1 MKDQKKRNDI
11 ILAVVMLLVAA
22 AGFLWYNLA
31 KEEGSAV
38 MLIQNGKEIQSFSL
52 NDEVE
57 YQIETEDGG
66 YNLLVIQGGKAFI
79 KEASCPD
86 QICVNHRPVS
96 NVGETIVCLPNE
108 IVVKVIE
115 KNSKP
120 EIDMVI

>member
-1 MKDQKKRNDI
+1 MKDLKKRNDI
-11 ILAVVMLLVAA
+11 ILAVVMILVAA

-31 KEEGSAV
+31 KEEGGAV
-38 MLIQNGKEIQSFSL
+38 MLIQDGKEVQSFSL

-57 YQIETEDGG
+57 YLIETEDDS
-66 YNLLVIQGGKAFI
+66 YNLLVIRGGKAFM

-108 IVVKVIE
+108 VVIKVIE
-115 KNSKP
+115 KNSQS

>member
-1 MKDQKKRNDI
+1 MKDLKKKNDI
-11 ILAVVMLLVAA
+11 ILAVVMILVAA

-31 KEEGSAV
+31 KEEGGAV
-38 MLIQNGKEIQSFSL
+38 MLIQDGKEVQSFSL

-57 YQIETEDGG
+57 YLIETEDDS
-66 YNLLVIQGGKAFI
+66 YNLLVIRGGKAFM

-108 IVVKVIE
+108 VVIKVIE
-115 KNSKP
+115 KNSQS

>member
-11 ILAVVMLLVAA
+11 ILAVVMILVAA

-31 KEEGSAV
+31 KEEGGAV
-38 MLIQNGKEIQSFSL
+38 MLIQDGKEVQSFSL

-57 YQIETEDGG
+57 YLIETEDDSF
-66 YNLLVIQGGKAFI
+66 NLLVIQGGKAFM

-108 IVVKVIE
+108 IVIKVIE
-115 KNSKP
+115 KSSQS

>member
-11 ILAVVMLLVAA
+11 ILAVVMILVAA

-31 KEEGSAV
+31 KEEGGAV
-38 MLIQNGKEIQSFSL
+38 MLIQDGKEVQSFSF
-52 NDEVE
+52 NDEIE
-57 YQIETEDGG
+57 YLIEIEDDS
-66 YNLLVIQGGKAFI
+66 YNLLVIRGGKAFM

-108 IVVKVIE
+108 IVIKVIE
-115 KNSKP
+115 KSSQS

>member
-1 MKDQKKRNDI
+1 MI
-11 ILAVVMLLVAA
+11 LVAA

-31 KEEGSAV
+31 KEEGAAV
-38 MLIQNGKEIQSFSL
+38 MLIQNGEEVQSFSL

-57 YQIETEDGG
+57 YLIETEDDSF
-66 YNLLVIQGGKAFI
+66 NLLVIQGGKAFM

-108 IVVKVIE
+108 IVIKVIE
-115 KNSKP
+115 KNSQS

>member
-11 ILAVVMLLVAA
+11 ILAVVMILVAA

-31 KEEGSAV
+31 KEEGGAV
-38 MLIQNGKEIQSFSL
+38 MLIQDGKEVQSFSL

-57 YQIETEDGG
+57 YLIETEDDS
-66 YNLLVIQGGKAFI
+66 YNLLVIRGGKAFM

-108 IVVKVIE
+108 IVIKVIE
-115 KNSKP
+115 KSSQS

>member
-11 ILAVVMLLVAA
+11 ILAVVMILVAA

-31 KEEGSAV
+31 KEEGAAV
-38 MLIQNGKEIQSFSL
+38 MLIQNGEEVQSFSL

-57 YQIETEDGG
+57 YLIETEDDSF
-66 YNLLVIQGGKAFI
+66 NLLVIQGGKAFM

-108 IVVKVIE
+108 IVIKVIE
-115 KNSKP
+115 KNSQS

>member
-1 MKDQKKRNDI
+1 MKDLKKRNDI
-11 ILAVVMLLVAA
+11 ILAVVMILVAA

-31 KEEGSAV
+31 KEEGGAV
-38 MLIQNGKEIQSFSL
+38 MLIQNGKEVQSFSL

-57 YQIETEDGG
+57 YLIETEDDS
-66 YNLLVIQGGKAFI
+66 YNLLVIRGGKAFM

-108 IVVKVIE
+108 IVIKVIE
-115 KNSKP
+115 KSSQS

>member
-11 ILAVVMLLVAA
+11 ILAVVMILVAA

-31 KEEGSAV
+31 KEEGGAV
-38 MLIQNGKEIQSFSL
+38 MLIQDGKEVQSFSL

-57 YQIETEDGG
+57 YLIETEDDS
-66 YNLLVIQGGKAFI
+66 YNLLVIRGGQAFM

-108 IVVKVIE
+108 VVIKVIE
-115 KNSKP
+115 KNSQS

>member
-11 ILAVVMLLVAA
+11 ILAVVMILVAA

-31 KEEGSAV
+31 KEEGGAV
-38 MLIQNGKEIQSFSL
+38 MLIQNGKEVQSFSL
-52 NDEVE
+52 NDEIE
-57 YQIETEDGG
+57 YLIEIEDDS
-66 YNLLVIQGGKAFI
+66 YNLLVIRGGKAFM

-108 IVVKVIE
+108 IVMKVIE
-115 KNSKP
+115 KNSQS

>member
-1 MKDQKKRNDI
+1 
-11 ILAVVMLLVAA
+11 
-22 AGFLWYNLA
+22 
-31 KEEGSAV
+31 
-38 MLIQNGKEIQSFSL
+38 MLIQNGEEVQSFSL

-57 YQIETEDGG
+57 YLIETEDDSF
-66 YNLLVIQGGKAFI
+66 NLLVIQGGKAFM

-108 IVVKVIE
+108 IVIKVIE
-115 KNSKP
+115 KNSQS

>member
-11 ILAVVMLLVAA
+11 ILAVVMILVAA
-22 AGFLWYNLA
+22 AGFLWYSLS
-31 KEEGSAV
+31 KEEGGAV
-38 MLIQNGKEIQSFSL
+38 MLIQNGEEVQSFSL

-57 YQIETEDGG
+57 YQIDTEDGK

-108 IVVKVIE
+108 IVVKVVE
-115 KNSKP
+115 TMSKP

>member
-11 ILAVVMLLVAA
+11 ILAVVMILVAA

-31 KEEGSAV
+31 KEEGGAV
-38 MLIQNGKEIQSFSL
+38 MLIQDGKEVQSFSL

-57 YQIETEDGG
+57 YLIETEDDS
-66 YNLLVIQGGKAFI
+66 YNLLVIQGGKAYM

-108 IVVKVIE
+108 IVIKVIE
-115 KNSKP
+115 KNSQS